1 MTLTIGVLG
10 TLEVRRDGQRIELT
24 AGRLRSLLTV
34 LAMSAGRAVAVDDL
48 IAGMWDE
55 GELPNNARRVVQIY
69 VTRLRAAVGAEYV
82 GRAHGGYLLDIEP
95 EDVDAL
101 RFLRLLDA
109 AWSEPDPAAQRAH
122 LEQALALWRGTPFD
136 DVPSPSLTVSES
148 PRLVE
153 RYLAGLERRMDLD
166 VAAGR
171 HDDLV
176 AELAALTARHP
187 LRESLWV
194 RRLKVLRRAG
204 RPAEAL
210 SCYEEVRTHLVEEL
224 GVDPGSELRQLYA
237 DLLAGRVDED
247 TPGPTAPSVPVPRQ
261 LPPDTGSFTGRVGL
275 LADLDAMLPGGSAGD
290 WTAAR
295 IAVLNGLP
303 GVGKTAAAVHWAHR
317 CADRFPDGQLF
328 LNLRGYSTT
337 PAVRPVEALGVLL
350 RGLGVPADQI
360 PLDVDEQAALYR
372 SRLVGRQVL
381 VLLDNAANA
390 EQVRPLLVSE
400 PRCLILITSRGQLPG
415 LVALQGARILPV
427 GVLEP
432 GESRALLTELFG
444 AARPSGVPDPLAGLA
459 QLAELCGHLPLALRI
474 AGTHLTTRPSLGVD
488 RYAARLRTGDRLA
501 TLSIDDD
508 PQATVRATFDLS
520 YQALAERLRRL
531 FRLLALHP
539 GVDFAADTAAALA
552 GTSDDEAERLLNH
565 LAEVSLLERAGA
577 GRYAWHD
584 LLRLYAERVSAA
596 EDPPE
601 ERAAATTRLFDFYL
615 ATTGAAMRLA
625 FPSFRFRAG
634 GGAAGAAPRA
644 FTDAAD
650 ALCWLDGE
658 RANLVA
664 VVERTADQGPPAV
677 AWQLAGLLYPYL
689 VYGDHVLDWRRVAQ
703 RGLSAASRAGNEA
716 EMAAMLH
723 SLGTWYGSRGEVEP
737 AVEHLERAL
746 ALRRGGDP
754 AAEANTR
761 TNLGIVLGMASR
773 FEEAR
778 THLREA
784 HALAE
789 RVGDSWL
796 LVSALNSLGM
806 VCRHMGRLTE
816 ALDVLTETLALER
829 AAADRRAEAA
839 TLENLAT
846 VYADLGRFAE
856 AVELLDRCF
865 EIVRELNDRINTSL
879 TMISSALVH
888 ASIGRVGDATRLAEQ
903 ALGLA
908 RETGQLTAEVGALSA
923 LATCHRIAG
932 RLDLAEAD
940 GRRALSRAQE
950 IRNVEGEA
958 EALTGLADTL
968 LRAGRPEAACASAER
983 AAQLADDHGLRVLHG
998 RALTV
1003 LAAGR
1008 LDRGE
1013 YGDAQRD
1020 CEHALALH
1028 REVGHRPGEARALDL
1043 LGRILGARD
1052 ESAAGAAHRR
1062 VAEQLFAEMGM
1073 IGSGR

>member
-1 MTLTIGVLG
+1 VTPFIKVVPRPAFHGAAAGVRMAGLYRSGNHAQAKAYFIFRSAPIAYDHRDVGTHKRLVRETFAHETGWRLREPLAAALDDPDFSIDALSRVPGSRCAMPSPGCRSRAAPLDAGADTAAVRRSPRSFRMTGAAGQPLRMQRRGDEQHGHHPRGRNGHTAPSCARRRNGRREFRPFRNSRSCFGCCMSAAGRNGPPSVARTTLHRCGARSGAEDALMTLTIGVLG

-136 DVPSPSLTVSES
+136 DVPSPSLTMSES

-247 TPGPTAPSVPVPRQ
+247 TPGPTAPPVPVPRQ

-444 AARPSGVPDPLAGLA
+444 AARPSGEPDPLAGLA

-520 YQALAERLRRL
+520 YQALAEPLRRL

-539 GVDFAADTAAALA
+539 GVDFAADTTAALA

-625 FPSFRFRAG
+625 FPSFRFRVG

-689 VYGDHVLDWRRVAQ
+689 VYGDHVLDWRRVGGDAAQ
-703 RGLSAASRAGNEA
+703 PRHVVRQ
-716 EMAAMLH
+716 
-723 SLGTWYGSRGEVEP
+723 P
-737 AVEHLERAL
+737 
-746 ALRRGGDP
+746 RRGR
-754 AAEANTR
+754 TR
-761 TNLGIVLGMASR
+761 
-773 FEEAR
+773 
-778 THLREA
+778 
-784 HALAE
+784 
-789 RVGDSWL
+789 
-796 LVSALNSLGM
+796 
-806 VCRHMGRLTE
+806 
-816 ALDVLTETLALER
+816 
-829 AAADRRAEAA
+829 RRAP
-839 TLENLAT
+839 
-846 VYADLGRFAE
+846 R
-856 AVELLDRCF
+856 
-865 EIVRELNDRINTSL
+865 
-879 TMISSALVH
+879 
-888 ASIGRVGDATRLAEQ
+888 
-903 ALGLA
+903 
-908 RETGQLTAEVGALSA
+908 TGPRAPS
-923 LATCHRIAG
+923 R
-932 RLDLAEAD
+932 RRP
-940 GRRALSRAQE
+940 GRRGQHPHEPRHRARHGQP
-950 IRNVEGEA
+950 IRGGPHPPA
-958 EALTGLADTL
+958 
-968 LRAGRPEAACASAER
+968 
-983 AAQLADDHGLRVLHG
+983 
-998 RALTV
+998 
-1003 LAAGR
+1003 
-1008 LDRGE
+1008 
-1013 YGDAQRD
+1013 
-1020 CEHALALH
+1020 
-1028 REVGHRPGEARALDL
+1028 
-1043 LGRILGARD
+1043 
-1052 ESAAGAAHRR
+1052 
-1062 VAEQLFAEMGM
+1062 
-1073 IGSGR
+1073 